1 MNFTSDVFLPSL
13 KKIFGFIMN
22 FLKFLVVE
30 ESITNSL
37 HKYFVMYDK
46 SDILSSFYLT
56 ALFSSFWHL

>member
-1 MNFTSDVFLPSL
+1 MNFASDVFLPSL

-46 SDILSSFYLT
+46 SDILSSFY
-56 ALFSSFWHL
+56 FFGIYKMGF